1 MEVVEES
8 ATCVKRDKITAR
20 NIVYVLYCICR
31 KPVLVEAIR
40 AHSEVWVES
49 AKAMVS
55 DLSETPCL
63 RQAELMLT
71 HLQIL
76 GGDVDV

>member
-1 MEVVEES
+1 M
-8 ATCVKRDKITAR
+8 
-20 NIVYVLYCICR
+20 LYCICR
-31 KPVLVEAIR
+31 KPALVEAIR

-55 DLSETPCL
+55 DLSGTPCL